1 VIYLADTNI
10 LLRVLHRT
18 DPRHAIVRSAAR
30 TLRTNS
36 HELQTTSQNFTEF
49 WHASTR
55 PITSNGFGLT
65 PTETE
70 RLLRIA
76 ERIFPLLPDSPA
88 IYPEWRRLVVEYSVS
103 GVQVYDA
110 RLAASMLVHNVTHI
124 LTFNT
129 SDFAR
134 YAPEGIVT
142 VDPTI
147 V

>member
-1 VIYLADTNI
+1 MIYLVDTNI

-18 DPRHAIVRSAAR
+18 DPRHAIVRGATR

-36 HELQTTSQNFTEF
+36 HELQATSQNSTEF
-49 WHASTR
+49 WNASTR
-55 PITSNGFGLT
+55 PINSNGFGLT
-65 PTETE
+65 PTETG

-134 YAPEGIVT
+134 YAPEGIVA
-142 VDPTI
+142 VDPTT

>member
-1 VIYLADTNI
+1 MYLVDTNI

-18 DPRHAIVRSAAR
+18 DPRHAAVRSAAR
-30 TLRTNS
+30 TLRTHS
-36 HELQTTSQNFTEF
+36 HELHATSQNFAEF
-49 WHASTR
+49 WNASTR
-55 PITSNGFGLT
+55 PITRNGFGLT
-65 PTETE
+65 PTETD

-88 IYPEWRRLVVEYSVS
+88 IYPEWRRLVVDYSVS

-110 RLAASMLVHNVTHI
+110 RLAAAMIVHNVTHI

-134 YAPEGIVT
+134 YAPEGIVA
-142 VDPTI
+142 VDPTT